1 MAIGTSNVSFSVIA
15 TELGATANSN
25 VSLQTLGTQQVIIN
39 PSNSRQTYT
48 LTDSVTLTTQDS
60 ATSDNMNM
68 TSSSNVEVSEFK
80 SYTQAN
86 PIQFSSSSASNSST
100 VETVNHNQGSITEGG
115 CSAPVGL
122 SGTIY
127 AKRVGNDLVWYAA
140 RGNQSSQPGT
150 HKKEASAFTSDT
162 EVARLA
168 GVGSSTNVAVSLSNL
183 EQTGPTFASLS
194 GHGTVSTG
202 STNSSLNSTNTK
214 IGFEIRVV
222 GIMETNTATQTL
234 RHRYK
239 YTYTVTAPS
248 KRPRTFAFFV
258 KLCGTYTAQTS
269 IFDC

>member
-25 VSLQTLGTQQVIIN
+25 VSLSALGTQQVILN
-39 PSNSRQTYT
+39 PSNGRQTYA
-48 LTDSVTLTTQDS
+48 LTDTITLSSQDS
-60 ATSDNMNM
+60 ATADNMNM

-86 PIQFSSSSASNSST
+86 PIQFSSSSGSNSSN
-100 VETVNHNQGSITEGG
+100 VETVSHNQGSITEGG
-115 CSAPVGL
+115 CSADVGL
-122 SGTIY
+122 SGAIY
-127 AKRVGNDLVWYAA
+127 AKRSGSDLVWYAA
-140 RGNQSSQPGT
+140 RGNQSSEPGT
-150 HKKEASAFTSDT
+150 HRKEGSTLSSDT

-168 GVGSSTNVAVSLSNL
+168 GVGSSTNVSVALTNL
-183 EQTGPTFASLS
+183 EQTSGSFASTS

-202 STNSSLNSTNTK
+202 STSSSLASTNTK

-234 RHRYK
+234 RHRYR

-248 KRPRTFAFFV
+248 KRARTFAFFV
-258 KLCGTYTAQTS
+258 KVCGVYTAQTP
-269 IFDC
+269 FNQC